1 MSKTLVAYF
10 SRAAENYFGGKL
22 RYVEVGNTAKCAKMM
37 EEQGGVDVFC
47 IEMAEPYS
55 DDYKTCVQEAKAHC
69 TADARPAMKA
79 KPESVDEY
87 DQVFLLYPN
96 YCGTMPMVLFTFLE
110 AYDFTGKTI
119 YPLCTNE
126 GSGVGKSVNDIKRLC
141 PGAVVD
147 KGLSINGSRV
157 DKSKSQIIQWMK
169 ERMK

>member
-1 MSKTLVAYF
+1 MKKTLVAYF

-22 RYVEVGNTAKCAKMM
+22 RYVEVGNTAKCAKML

-47 IEMAEPYS
+47 IEMEEPYS

-69 TADARPAMKA
+69 VADARPAMKTKLDTIDA
-79 KPESVDEY
+79 YE
-87 DQVFLLYPN
+87 QVFLLYPN
-96 YCGTMPMVLFTFLE
+96 YCGTMPMVVFTFLE
-110 AYDFTGKTI
+110 SYDFSGKSI

-141 PGAVVD
+141 PGAMVD
-147 KGLSINGSRV
+147 KGLSINGTRTE
-157 DKSKSQIIQWMK
+157 KSKSQIVQWMK